1 LAGGLV
7 DAGADVVLGSHPHVL
22 QPMEVLAVERSGEP
36 TRTAFIVH
44 SLGNFM
50 SNQRERYRDTGVMV
64 RLVFEKNLKTKATA
78 LVAVEYVPVW
88 VDDTDGARKAHRV
101 LPIAEAVGRG
111 YQGVNEADRTKMRQ
125 AWEDT
130 TTHLGSAAATSA
142 DPAAVVFWSARPGR

>member
-1 LAGGLV
+1 
-7 DAGADVVLGSHPHVL
+7 
-22 QPMEVLAVERSGEP
+22 M
-36 TRTAFIVH
+36 FI
-44 SLGNFM
+44 SDSM

-88 VDDTDGARKAHRV
+88 VADTAGARKAHRV
-101 LPIAEAVGRG
+101 LPIAVAVGRG
-111 YQGVNEADRTKMRQ
+111 YQGVNEADRTKMRL